1 MRRSVTK
8 AALAT
13 VALTI
18 SALRRNFGSLL
29 AALIV
34 AGASGLAPSAAQAE
48 LKPVFDEL
56 LLYNSPA
63 TLPTIEVEAEGQDWT
78 RVSTETLHVTTNY
91 YVSLKKGDIL
101 TIAATPGPGISQT
114 RFPGGGKRRWGE
126 FRFELSKISYEG
138 RAILACNQT
147 KQSDANTNGIHTTY
161 VDLGFKLFVGAGRVG
176 NPATKL

>member
-8 AALAT
+8 AAPAT

-29 AALIV
+29 ATLIV

-48 LKPVFDEL
+48 LKPVFDQL

-78 RVSTETLHVTTNY
+78 RVST
-91 YVSLKKGDIL
+91 
-101 TIAATPGPGISQT
+101 
-114 RFPGGGKRRWGE
+114 
-126 FRFELSKISYEG
+126 
-138 RAILACNQT
+138 
-147 KQSDANTNGIHTTY
+147 
-161 VDLGFKLFVGAGRVG
+161 
-176 NPATKL
+176 